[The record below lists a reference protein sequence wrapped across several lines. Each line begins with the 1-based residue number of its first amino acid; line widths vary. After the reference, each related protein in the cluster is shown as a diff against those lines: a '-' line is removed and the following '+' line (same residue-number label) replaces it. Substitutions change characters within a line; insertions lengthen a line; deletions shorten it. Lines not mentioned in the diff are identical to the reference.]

1 MLAVVAEAVV
11 PPLAAEAVLSAT
23 AFIPVPSVWAASSEG
38 ALLLALALLVALV
51 LLNEEEEEEEEEEE
65 ADEEAAASTGFV
77 AHPLHFRIRTKSA
90 GPSPS
95 SWGI

>member
-38 ALLLALALLVALV
+38 AVLLALALLVALV
-51 LLNEEEEEEEEEEE
+51 LLNEEEEEE
-65 ADEEAAASTGFV
+65 ADEEAAAPTGFV

>member
-51 LLNEEEEEEEEEEE
+51 LLNEEEEEEE
-65 ADEEAAASTGFV
+65 ADEGAAAPTGFV

>member
-51 LLNEEEEEEEEEEE
+51 LLNEEEEEEE

>member
-51 LLNEEEEEEEEEEE
+51 LLNEEEEEE
-65 ADEEAAASTGFV
+65 ADEEAAAPTGFV